1 MLGAMAGMCDT
12 RFAAVEEAFAANFA
26 AGLEVGAAC
35 AVVMGG
41 RLVVD
46 LSGGIAGDVA
56 GIQGNLSGS
65 APRTV
70 RSG

>member
-46 LSGGIAGDVA
+46 LSGVARDVA